1 MDHRSF
7 FSLGWYVN
15 EFLQIISFF
24 KRSWFKLRCGTVSGI
39 VLCYTVVI
47 KCVAFFTIFAK
58 SKMTF
63 TYTSL
68 LFTLLFPNVVVVLGL
83 SKNIGESKVLVK
95 KRHRSAD
102 LHTPIHT
109 SPPPL
114 SFLYLM
120 MLDFSLNDTKKLI
133 HGTVTPYCDL
143 YPAEP
148 TVYF

>member
-1 MDHRSF
+1 
-7 FSLGWYVN
+7 
-15 EFLQIISFF
+15 
-24 KRSWFKLRCGTVSGI
+24 
-39 VLCYTVVI
+39 
-47 KCVAFFTIFAK
+47 
-58 SKMTF
+58 MTF